1 MEPRTIKSIVAF
13 LSSMAR
19 EGSNLDKFDNKIL
32 LASSYLMHSKKKCVG
47 VSGATPQEG
56 QKGLSLRL

>member
-1 MEPRTIKSIVAF
+1 MKSIVAF

-19 EGSNLDKFDNKIL
+19 EGSNFDKFSIKFL
-32 LASSYLMHSKKKCVG
+32 LVSSYLMHSKKKCMG

-56 QKGLSLRL
+56 QKGLSVRL

>member
-13 LSSMAR
+13 LSPLAR

-47 VSGATPQEG
+47 FLV
-56 QKGLSLRL
+56 LLRRKDKKDYH